1 MLDPSKKYIIHDISV
16 ELYNGMPLWPGNRHI
31 SQVKNGVYY
40 YIGLPLNLK
49 KSEGSPVRAVL
60 LEIF

>member
-40 YIGLPLNLK
+40 YIGL
-49 KSEGSPVRAVL
+49 
-60 LEIF
+60 